1 MSIFSIIYQ
10 ILKKDTLY
18 ELSFEGTMNL
28 ANATDDITFDHVIR
42 RQIENVIKQI
52 SQRLQSLKV
61 VGINE
66 ILPFL
71 HVT

>member
-1 MSIFSIIYQ
+1 
-10 ILKKDTLY
+10 
-18 ELSFEGTMNL
+18 MNL

>member
-1 MSIFSIIYQ
+1 M
-10 ILKKDTLY
+10 KKDTLY

-52 SQRLQSLKV
+52 SQRLQSLTV